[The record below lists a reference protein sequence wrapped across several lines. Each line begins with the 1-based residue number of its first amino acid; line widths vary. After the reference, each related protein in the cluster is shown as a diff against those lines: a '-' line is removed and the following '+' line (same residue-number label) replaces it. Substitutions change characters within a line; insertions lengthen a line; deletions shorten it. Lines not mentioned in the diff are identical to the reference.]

1 MGDLQIRGQRERP
14 RVAVLGAWSEADQ
27 TALRAYFKTLW
38 FAESVTALNGMV
50 HTSELDLVLVGS
62 PVEALV
68 SVANHVHAIVFA
80 EAELPGPVEGSVI
93 SYGRATG
100 EEHLV
105 DAPFST
111 ALAGL
116 RREIVDDTPH
126 LRDRSIALLVWVAL
140 FGADYKESVAT
151 ALYAGRALMTSVT
164 PPGAHGFVFAR
175 ERKGKRTLGCAWIP
189 GARDRMR
196 WIRALILEWS
206 AFDPESFGTL
216 ADWESLAEWQTP
228 AERELLTKLHE
239 LAAAREAEIARFT
252 REENALR
259 ARFEAAREE
268 ASRATRRLLTAQED
282 DLVDAVSK
290 ALTSFGFEVE
300 PIDEKLTTGKAKR
313 EDLRLRVK
321 ERSDWEAI
329 AEVRGYEKRSA
340 QVGDLLR
347 LQRFA
352 TLYTQEK
359 KRPPDKMYYFV
370 NGQFG
375 LPPDQRVPL
384 LRGAADDVLVF
395 EESGGLAVATPDLF
409 RLLRDVAPEE
419 ARQLLL

>member
-1 MGDLQIRGQRERP
+1 
-14 RVAVLGAWSEADQ
+14 
-27 TALRAYFKTLW
+27 
-38 FAESVTALNGMV
+38 
-50 HTSELDLVLVGS
+50 
-62 PVEALV
+62 
-68 SVANHVHAIVFA
+68 
-80 EAELPGPVEGSVI
+80 
-93 SYGRATG
+93 
-100 EEHLV
+100 
-105 DAPFST
+105 
-111 ALAGL
+111 
-116 RREIVDDTPH
+116 
-126 LRDRSIALLVWVAL
+126 
-140 FGADYKESVAT
+140 
-151 ALYAGRALMTSVT
+151 MTSVT

-313 EDLRLRVK
+313 EDLRFWPTRP
-321 ERSDWEAI
+321 RGRFSWPPPGRTPRRAI
-329 AEVRGYEKRSA
+329 WTRLTWHRSA
-340 QVGDLLR
+340 P
-347 LQRFA
+347 
-352 TLYTQEK
+352 
-359 KRPPDKMYYFV
+359 RPC
-370 NGQFG
+370 
-375 LPPDQRVPL
+375 RTT
-384 LRGAADDVLVF
+384 R
-395 EESGGLAVATPDLF
+395 
-409 RLLRDVAPEE
+409 
-419 ARQLLL
+419 